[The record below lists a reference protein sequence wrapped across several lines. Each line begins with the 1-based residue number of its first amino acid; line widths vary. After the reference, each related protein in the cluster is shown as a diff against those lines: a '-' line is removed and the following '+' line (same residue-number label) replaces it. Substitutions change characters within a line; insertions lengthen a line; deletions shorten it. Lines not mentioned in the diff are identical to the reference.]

1 VFVLKDTHKNT
12 ENTRKMFQK
21 LTIGIG
27 LALLLPACSI
37 LAPVTDSRYV
47 SADGALQ
54 IRGELVDS
62 TDVRIFV
69 NGDKVIDDHV
79 SLLNGDGDFA
89 GTFQG
94 APVRASCATA
104 AGRRLDA
111 TVCTV
116 AVAGERVKLK
126 L

>member
-1 VFVLKDTHKNT
+1 
-12 ENTRKMFQK
+12 MFQK
-21 LTIGIG
+21 LTISAVIVW
-27 LALLLPACSI
+27 LLPACSM
-37 LAPVTDSRYV
+37 LTPVTDSHYV
-47 SADGALQ
+47 SANGALQ

-69 NGDKVIDDHV
+69 NEDKVIDGHV

-89 GTFQG
+89 GTFRG
-94 APVRASCATA
+94 GPVRASCSTA